1 MKTIGLIGG
10 MTWHSTVDYYRLLN
24 EDVHRRLG
32 GSHSA
37 SLVMTS
43 VDFEEIENL
52 QIAGDW
58 DALTARMIDS
68 ALKTEAA
75 GADLLL
81 ICANTMH
88 QTADKVAAALGIPLI
103 HIADATAAE
112 VRRKGLKKVGL
123 LGTRYTMEMD
133 FYKGRLEK
141 KHGLTILIPDD
152 AQRTAVHDIIFKELG
167 RGQILTKSRAVYQ
180 AIIADLQAR
189 GADGVILGCTE
200 IPLLIKPADSP
211 IPMFDTTAL
220 HCKTAVDAALSET

>member
-37 SLVMTS
+37 SLAMTS

-52 QIAGDW
+52 QVAGDW
-58 DALTARMIDS
+58 EALTNRMIDA

-88 QTADKVAAALGIPLI
+88 RTAEKVADALAIPLV
-103 HIADATAAE
+103 HIVDAT
-112 VRRKGLKKVGL
+112 
-123 LGTRYTMEMD
+123 
-133 FYKGRLEK
+133 
-141 KHGLTILIPDD
+141 
-152 AQRTAVHDIIFKELG
+152 
-167 RGQILTKSRAVYQ
+167 
-180 AIIADLQAR
+180 
-189 GADGVILGCTE
+189 
-200 IPLLIKPADSP
+200 
-211 IPMFDTTAL
+211 
-220 HCKTAVDAALSET
+220 

>member
-10 MTWHSTVDYYRLLN
+10 MTWHSTLDYYRLLN

-37 SLVMTS
+37 SIVMTS
-43 VDFEEIENL
+43 VDFEDIENM
-52 QIAGDW
+52 QNAGDW
-58 DALTARMIDS
+58 NGMTNRMIDA

-88 QTADKVAAALGIPLI
+88 RTAEAVAAALAIPLL
-103 HIADATAAE
+103 HIADAAAAE
-112 VRRKGLKKVGL
+112 IRRHGLKTVGL

-133 FYKGRLEK
+133 FYRVRLEK
-141 KHGLTILIPDD
+141 KHGLKILIPEE
-152 AQRTAVHDIIFKELG
+152 AQRTTVHEIIYKELG
-167 RGQILTKSRAVYQ
+167 RGLILDSSRRIYQ
-180 AIIADLQAR
+180 DIIASLQAR
-189 GADGVILGCTE
+189 GAEGVVLGCTE

-211 IPMFDTTAL
+211 VPVFDTTAL
-220 HCKTAVDAALSET
+220 HCKAAVDWALSD

>member
-10 MTWHSTVDYYRLLN
+10 MTWHSTLDYYRFLN

-32 GSHSA
+32 GSHCA
-37 SLVMTS
+37 SIAMIS

-52 QIAGDW
+52 QVAGDW
-58 DALTARMIDS
+58 ERLTVLMTDA
-68 ALKTEAA
+68 ALKTETA

-88 QTADKVAAALGIPLI
+88 RTADQVASALGIPLV

-112 VRRKGLKKVGL
+112 IRRQGLKTIGL

-141 KHGLTILIPDD
+141 KHGLKVLIPDES
-152 AQRTAVHDIIFKELG
+152 QRAEVHDIIFKELALG
-167 RGQILTKSRAVYQ
+167 RILDKSRAVYQ
-180 AIIADLQAR
+180 KIIADLQGR
-189 GADGVILGCTE
+189 GAEGVILGCTE
-200 IPLLIKPADSP
+200 IPLLIKQTDSP
-211 IPMFDTTAL
+211 IPVFDTTAL
-220 HCKTAVDAALSET
+220 HCQAAVDAALA

>member
-10 MTWHSTVDYYRLLN
+10 MTWHSTIDYYRLLN
-24 EDVHRRLG
+24 EDVHRRMG

-37 SLVMTS
+37 SLAMTS

-52 QIAGDW
+52 QVAGDW
-58 DALTARMIDS
+58 EALTNRMINA

-88 QTADKVAAALGIPLI
+88 RTADKVAAALAIPLV
-103 HIADATAAE
+103 HIADATAVE
-112 VRRKGLKKVGL
+112 IRRRRMKTVGL

-133 FYKGRLEK
+133 FYKARLEK
-141 KHGLTILIPDD
+141 KHGLNVLIPDA

-167 RGQILTKSRAVYQ
+167 QGEIRDASRSVYQ
-180 AIIADLQAR
+180 KIILDLQRR
-189 GADGVILGCTE
+189 GAEGVILGCTE

-211 IPMFDTTAL
+211 IPTFDTTAL
-220 HCKTAVDAALSET
+220 HCQAAVDLALA

>member
-24 EDVHRRLG
+24 EDVQRRLG

-52 QIAGDW
+52 QVAGDW
-58 DALTARMIDS
+58 ERLTAIMTDA
-68 ALKTEAA
+68 ALKTESA
-75 GADLLL
+75 GADLML

-88 QTADKVAAALGIPLI
+88 RTADALAFALSVPLI

-112 VRRKGLKKVGL
+112 IRSRKLKTVGL

-133 FYKGRLEK
+133 FYAGRLEK
-141 KHGLTILIPDD
+141 KHGLNVLVPGEIG
-152 AQRTAVHDIIFKELG
+152 RREVHDIIFKELAHG
-167 RGQILTKSRAVYQ
+167 RIRTESRAVYQ
-180 AIIADLQAR
+180 RIIAGLQNR
-189 GADGVILGCTE
+189 GAEGVILGCTE
-200 IPLLIKPADSP
+200 IPLLIKAGDSP
-211 IPMFDTTAL
+211 IPTFDTTAL
-220 HCKTAVDAALSET
+220 HCRAAVDAALG